1 MVTRAMAIVMACSIL
16 TIGCGVDTAADGA
29 DEVDEI
35 IANLREAGFP
45 KNDIMVFEGK
55 VYVGRDTV
63 VSLQAS
69 RELLQTGDVTEEQY
83 RTFNLVSGPNPSI
96 ICVNGAAFAGDLSIG
111 LNLALGN
118 YNSLFV
124 AGLTRLRFARVAGGP
139 VLGCTFFIN
148 GVIVPGLVGGS
159 AGFPAFG
166 VPFGTINIG
175 SGLLPLGVD
184 VIEHVI
190 THELGHTIGLRHSD
204 WFNRSISCGGA
215 PVNEEV
221 PPTGLGAVWIPG
233 TPPGAVFNGS
243 LMNSCFNAGS
253 TGEFTGGDVTALNFL
268 Y

>member
-1 MVTRAMAIVMACSIL
+1 MVTRAMAIVVACSIL

-45 KNDIMVFEGK
+45 ENDIMVFEGQ

-83 RTFNLVSGPNPSI
+83 RTFNLVGGPNPSI

-139 VLGCTFFIN
+139 VPGCTFFIN

-166 VPFGTINIG
+166 APFGTINIG